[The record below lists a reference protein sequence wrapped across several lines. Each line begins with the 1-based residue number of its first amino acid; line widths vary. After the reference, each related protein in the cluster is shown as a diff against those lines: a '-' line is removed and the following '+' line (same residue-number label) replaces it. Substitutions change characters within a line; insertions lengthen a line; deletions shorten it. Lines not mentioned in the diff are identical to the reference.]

1 MGFLIFA
8 GIVALIFG
16 ILILFFPRAIYRVS
30 EKVNKMTFHIDE
42 SIYAMRAG
50 VGVSLILVAAMVM
63 FVAYFLLKKYGV

>member
-16 ILILFFPRAIYRVS
+16 VLILFFPRAIYRVS

-50 VGVSLILVAAMVM
+50 VGVSLILVAVMVM
-63 FVAYFLLKKYGV
+63 FVAYFLFRKYG